1 MDGTDCDINSCC
13 RLCRCSVLIELLLL
27 VNYTVFFIRK
37 PFLYL
42 SLNFLSI
49 TLEIRLRFSEYFFLT
64 LISLFSL
71 NLYLI
76 RFNTNNRLSFF
87 KNGEAGS
94 LNKKKR

>member
-13 RLCRCSVLIELLLL
+13 RLCLRSVFIQLLLL
-27 VNYTVFFIRK
+27 VNYTDFFIRK

-42 SLNFLSI
+42 SLNFLGT
-49 TLEIRLRFSEYFFLT
+49 TLETRLRFSGYFFLT
-64 LISLFSL
+64 LISLFYL

-76 RFNTNNRLSFF
+76 RFNTNNRLPFL